1 MNPLVKKIAFVTLIY
16 LLLVN
21 NVLNAQN
28 PSQIDVLTTEQGLIF
43 RDITSITQDSNEM
56 MWFGTDLGLVRY
68 DGYDFKV
75 YNADKNNP
83 FYIEKELITGELVF
97 DDATNELWFMA
108 NESLFKIQLSTDEV
122 TSFDK
127 SHHLKGTVL
136 RLLKGLKG
144 GIWVITDDFLTAKS
158 GQAKQYLQKLVNGEF
173 VVKYAIPR
181 NRHPYSRLTH
191 DNNGNILWSSP
202 MASLKFDPD
211 GNLLQTFHFTSFLWH
226 GNELQ
231 FTVSFYDSQNT
242 HYYFPQKERGV
253 FSLNETDLT
262 SKRVFDIVH
271 QFYYGIEDH
280 QKHLWF
286 AGNKELFRMS
296 PDGVFTDYTNQLQS
310 RFEYTKIN
318 ALFIDTNKLLWVAT
332 DNGLFKIR
340 IGKTLFSPLFKSNTD
355 GWGNTMRGVF
365 EDANGTIFAKCENRN
380 KLIYRTKTGKIDTL
394 TIQLESLSLE
404 GFQYTA
410 NFYVLDAKKQHVF
423 TLGEN
428 LLKINL
434 KDGSTKSYN
443 EFRPNVTF
451 KEHNPLIKLKD
462 GRLLFGQSLSR
473 LVLFNPETE
482 TSEPIFKNFNG
493 DTDITDFTYFK
504 ESVTDSVFWIGTR
517 NDGLLKVHLG
527 GKIEAAYT
535 TNTSPNISRNFVLV
549 IEEEPNGSL
558 WVGTYGGGLNHISAD
573 GKTVKFYNK
582 YQGLPDEN
590 IVGILTDD
598 QDNLWISTYNGLS
611 HFNKTT
617 EIFQNFYPE
626 DGLSHYGFNYTSFFK
641 DSHGNFYFG
650 GMNGLNQFKPGEV
663 LKYSEPPTLR
673 LLGVSGYNNK
683 TKTNFFKDYTQTDF
697 ATLDLSPY
705 DQYFEINWTMPSYFQ
720 NQKNSYSTKLEGF
733 EDQWFNRGN
742 VASIRYN
749 QLPAGNYVLKIKGK
763 DSRGNESA
771 EILAIPIQVHKIF
784 YKKWWFII
792 LVMLLIIGLMYLIF
806 RYRFQQAL
814 AMERLRTKISSD
826 LHDDVGSLL
835 SGLAMQTELMEMN
848 ASDTDKFKLQKIASI
863 SRNAISQM
871 RDLVWSIDSRRE
883 TVKDLIER
891 MQELAEELLLPK
903 NISFQIDSSSVK
915 HPNRKLSAQTK
926 QHLFMIYKEAIT
938 NILRHSNATRVV
950 TNIINQPKGCDINI
964 IDNGSIKMPH
974 KSTGFGLTNMVMR
987 AEKLKGKI
995 RFKKDDGFRV
1005 HLHLPFH
1012 L

>member
-1 MNPLVKKIAFVTLIY
+1 MKPLVKKIAFVTLIY

-21 NVLNAQN
+21 NVLIAQN

-43 RDITSITQDSNEM
+43 RDVTSITQDHNDA

-68 DGYDFKV
+68 DGYHFKV
-75 YNADKNNP
+75 YNSDKSNP
-83 FYIEKELITGELVF
+83 FYIEKEFITGELVF
-97 DDATNELWFMA
+97 DETTNELWYMA
-108 NESLFKIQLSTDEV
+108 NENLFKIQLTTDEV
-122 TSFDK
+122 IAFGKTDN
-127 SHHLKGTVL
+127 LKGNVL
-136 RLLKGLKG
+136 RLLKDLENN
-144 GIWVITDDFLTAKS
+144 IWVITDDFLTARH
-158 GQAKQYLQKLVNGEF
+158 GQAKQYLQKLVNGTF
-173 VVKYAIPR
+173 DVKYAIPR
-181 NRHPYSRLTH
+181 NKHPYSRLIS
-191 DNNGNILWSSP
+191 DKNGDLLWSTP
-202 MASLKFDPD
+202 LESLKFDTK
-211 GNLLQTFHFTSFLWH
+211 GNLLKTFNFSTFQWH

-253 FSLNETDLT
+253 FSLNETDLS

-271 QFYYGIEDH
+271 QFYYGIEDY

-286 AGNKELFRMS
+286 ASNKELIRMS
-296 PDGVFTDYTNQLQS
+296 PDGKFTDYTAQLQA

-318 ALFIDTNKLLWVAT
+318 DLFIDVNKLLWVAT

-340 IGKTLFSPLFKSNTD
+340 IGEELFTPLFKSNSE
-355 GWGNTMRGVF
+355 GWGHTMRGIF
-365 EDANGTIFAKCENRN
+365 EDANGTIFAKCESKN
-380 KLIYRTKTGKIDTL
+380 KLIYKTITGKIDTL
-394 TIQLESLSLE
+394 TIQLDPLSLE
-404 GFQYTA
+404 GLQYTA
-410 NFYVLDAKKQHVF
+410 NFYVLDGKKQNVF

-434 KDGSTKSYN
+434 KNGATKSYE

-473 LVLFNPETE
+473 LVLFDPDTE
-482 TSEPIFKNFNG
+482 TSEPVFKDFNNE
-493 DTDITDFTYFK
+493 TDIADFTYFK
-504 ESVTDSVFWIGTR
+504 ESVSDSMFWIGTR
-517 NDGLLKVHLG
+517 NDGLLKVHLSG
-527 GKIEAAYT
+527 RIETQYT
-535 TNTSPNISRNFVLV
+535 TNSQPNISRNFVLV

-558 WVGTYGGGLNHISAD
+558 WVGTYGGGLNFISED
-573 GKTVKFYNK
+573 GQTAKVYTK

-590 IVGILTDD
+590 IVGILTDA
-598 QDNLWISTYNGLS
+598 QNNLWISTYNGLS
-611 HFNKTT
+611 HFDKKS
-617 EIFQNFYPE
+617 EIFQNFYTE
-626 DGLSHYGFNYTSFFK
+626 DGLSHFEFNYTSFFK
-641 DSHGNFYFG
+641 DSQDNFYFG
-650 GMNGLNQFKPGEV
+650 GMNGLNQFKPTEV

-673 LLGVSGYNNK
+673 LLGIAGYNS
-683 TKTNFFKDYTQTDF
+683 KDRKGFSTDYSQTEF
-697 ATLDLSPY
+697 TSLEVSPY

-720 NQKNSYSTKLEGF
+720 NQKHTYSTKLEGF
-733 EDQWFNRGN
+733 EDRWFYRGN
-742 VASIRYN
+742 VASLRYN

-771 EILAIPIQVHKIF
+771 AMLSIPIHVGQIF
-784 YKKWWFII
+784 YKKLWFIM
-792 LVMLLIIGLMYLIF
+792 LVMLVMVGFMYAIF

-848 ASDTDKFKLQKIASI
+848 ASEADKFKLQKIASI

-891 MQELAEELLLPK
+891 MHELAEELLLPK
-903 NISFQIDSSSVK
+903 NISFQIDSSSVR

-926 QHLFMIYKEAIT
+926 QNLFMIYKEAIT
-938 NILRHSNATRVV
+938 NILRHSDATRLAAS
-950 TNIINQPKGCDINI
+950 IINQPNGCDIVI
-964 IDNGSIKMPH
+964 KDNGSLKKSY
-974 KSTGFGLTNMVMR
+974 KSTGFGLANMALR

-995 RFKKDDGFRV
+995 HFKKESGFTV